1 MTWHGSVPTYA
12 RDASTRRCCAKRF
25 GNPEECL
32 VYVCGPGVSKFDLAA
47 AKEAGSPPPVR
58 FLESVLAD
66 LKALGVPDKRIKREF
81 YG

>member
-1 MTWHGSVPTYA
+1 VTSLGPNVRRGRVDQALLREAIDDPTA
-12 RDASTRRCCAKRF
+12 
-25 GNPEECL
+25 CL

-47 AKEAGSPPPVR
+47 AKEAGTAPPKR

-66 LKALGVPDKRIKREF
+66 LKDLGVPDKRIKREF

>member
-1 MTWHGSVPTYA
+1 MRKGRVDQA
-12 RDASTRRCCAKRF
+12 LLREAI
-25 GNPEECL
+25 GNPDECL

-47 AKEAGSPPPVR
+47 AKKAGSPPPAR

>member
-1 MTWHGSVPTYA
+1 MFKRDRALLREAIPDPTASV
-12 RDASTRRCCAKRF
+12 
-25 GNPEECL
+25 
-32 VYVCGPGVSKFDLAA
+32 VYVCGPGISKFDLAA
-47 AKEAGSPPPVR
+47 AKEAGTAPPPR